1 MNRRGSSILEMLI
14 VVTILTALLA
24 VAATLLASL
33 LTHTGRQRSAYQGVQ
48 VATRLGESLRR
59 DVRAS
64 ASVEISDDAT
74 QLRLALP
81 EMTVVEYQVV
91 EQGVERW
98 ERQEDRVRQTELFRL
113 ADLDAM
119 RFERS
124 AGGTGPVI
132 CRWTRRWHGPRPV
145 EEEVA
150 ALRGHRIVATPGRE
164 VSGE

>member
-33 LTHTGRQRSAYQGVQ
+33 LTHTGRQRTAYHGVQ
-48 VATRLGESLRR
+48 AATRLCESLRR

-64 ASVEISDDAT
+64 ASVEISDDAAR
-74 QLRLALP
+74 LRLALP
-81 EMTVVEYQVV
+81 DATAVEYQVV

-98 ERQEDRVRQTELFRL
+98 ERQGDRVRQTELFRL
-113 ADLDAM
+113 ADFESL
-119 RFERS
+119 RFERA
-124 AGGTGPVI
+124 AGAEGPVI

-145 EEEVA
+145 EEEEA